1 MAADIR
7 YQLLGHTRA
16 CLGESE
22 LAVGPPQQQ
31 AVLVC
36 LLLRA
41 GRAVSVDGIVDSVW
55 GPQAPDTAVA
65 AVRTYAWRLRKA
77 LGEQQG
83 EERAKASTVSSV
95 GTGYQMTVGPD
106 QLDVLRVERLAAEA
120 ARARD
125 SGGIETARTLVM
137 QALRLWHGEP
147 LAKVPGP
154 FAKQQ
159 RARLEA
165 LRLALMEECFDLD
178 LLLGRHALAIPDLNA
193 FVTEHPLRERG
204 HGQLMRAL
212 YADGQQAAALDT
224 FEQLRRRLGEELGV
238 DPSHDLRSLHQRIL
252 RNDPALDAV
261 QRAEAAPS
269 AAADAPGAAD
279 RGHRPA
285 VAPVPAQLPSSS
297 ADFTGRAEAVA
308 RLRDA
313 IGSGCEAGM
322 PVARISG
329 MGGVGKTAL
338 ALHVAHQLKP
348 HFADGQL
355 YADLGG
361 SGPSPARP
369 EAVLVSFL
377 ASLGVPE
384 NQVPDNLEDRAG
396 LYRSLLDGRRVLILL
411 DDVRDASQ
419 VRPLLPGSNGSAVL
433 VTGRPRIF
441 SLPTVAHVDLDV
453 LIPDEALALL
463 ASVCGPDR
471 VAAEPE
477 AARALVSR
485 CGLLPL
491 AIRIVANRLAS
502 RPTWTIRM
510 LADRLADQQARR
522 SAMQIGDLDVHS
534 CFELSYR
541 QLTTR
546 EARAFLLVA
555 AVGEPDI
562 STSAAAAALAVD
574 EHVAEELLE
583 SLVDAAMLSVV
594 APNRY
599 RHHSLLRDFARTRI
613 RATDCSGAQEA
624 HDRLLA
630 FLVSTAGA
638 AATWATPADPLEYAW
653 ALDTVGGLRF
663 TDADAARDWIA
674 SEADSAMAAVMAATR
689 STGPGHRARLRKA
702 ADLLIALNRFRC
714 QIRYEQVAPTAEVVA
729 RVAAAAGDSRS
740 AARARF
746 VLTSDTALCVPMFE
760 GA

>member
-1 MAADIR
+1 MADIR
-7 YQLLGHTRA
+7 YQVLGHTRA
-16 CLGESE
+16 HRGESE

-55 GPQAPDTAVA
+55 GPQAPDTAVP
-65 AVRTYAWRLRKA
+65 AVRTYAWRLRKS
-77 LGEQQG
+77 LGARHG
-83 EERAKASTVSSV
+83 EERAKAPTVVSV
-95 GTGYQMTVGPD
+95 GAGYRMTVGPD
-106 QLDVLRVERLAAEA
+106 QLDALRVEQLAAEA
-120 ARARD
+120 TRARD
-125 SGGIETARTLVM
+125 TGQVETARTLVV
-137 QALRLWHGEP
+137 QALSLWQGEP
-147 LAKVPGP
+147 LAMVPGP

-159 RARLEA
+159 RARLDA
-165 LRLALMEECFDLD
+165 LRLALVEERFDLD

-212 YADGQQAAALDT
+212 YADGQQAAALDA
-224 FEQLRRRLGEELGV
+224 FERLRRRLGEELGV
-238 DPSHDLRSLHQRIL
+238 DPSHELRSLHQRIL

-261 QRAEAAPS
+261 QRTEAVSS
-269 AAADAPGAAD
+269 AAADPPSAAVRRSRPVIAPI
-279 RGHRPA
+279 
-285 VAPVPAQLPSSS
+285 PAQLPPRPS
-297 ADFTGRAEAVA
+297 DFTGRADTASG
-308 RLRDA
+308 LQKA
-313 IGSGCEAGM
+313 IGSGCEAAM
-322 PVARISG
+322 RVARISG

-338 ALHVAHQLKP
+338 ALHVAHLLKP
-348 HFADGQL
+348 QFTDGQL

-361 SGPSPARP
+361 SGHSPARP
-369 EAVLVSFL
+369 DTVLVSFL

-384 NQVPDNLEDRAG
+384 DKVPDSLEDRAR
-396 LYRSLLDGRRVLILL
+396 LYRSLLDGRRVLVLL

-419 VRPLLPGSNGSAVL
+419 VRPLLPGSNGCAVL
-433 VTGRPRIF
+433 ATGRPRIF

-453 LIPDEALALL
+453 LIPDEAVALL
-463 ASVCGPDR
+463 TRVCGPDR
-471 VAAEPE
+471 VTAEPE
-477 AARALVSR
+477 AARSLVSR

-491 AIRIVANRLAS
+491 AIRIVATRLAS
-502 RPTWTIRM
+502 RPSWAIQTM
-510 LADRLADQQARR
+510 ADRLADEQARR
-522 SAMQIGDLDVHS
+522 AAMQIGDLDVHA
-534 CFELSYR
+534 CFELTYR
-541 QLTTR
+541 QLTPSQV
-546 EARAFLLVA
+546 RAFLLVA

-562 STSAAAAALAVD
+562 SVSSAAAALAVD

-613 RATDCSGAQEA
+613 GAVGRFGAQEA
-624 HDRLLA
+624 HDRLLG
-630 FLVSTAGA
+630 FLVSTAVA
-638 AATWATPADPLEYAW
+638 AATWANPVDPLEHAW
-653 ALDTVGGLRF
+653 ALDAAGGLRF

-674 SEADSAMAAVMAATR
+674 AEAGSATAAVMAATR

-714 QIRYEQVAPTAEVVA
+714 RITHEQVAPAAEVVA

-740 AARARF
+740 AARAHF
-746 VLTSDTALCVPMFE
+746 VLASAAESCMRILEDA
-760 GA
+760 

>member
-7 YQLLGHTRA
+7 YQILGHTRA
-16 CLGESE
+16 YLGESE

-55 GPQAPDTAVA
+55 GPQAPDTAVS
-65 AVRTYAWRLRKA
+65 AVRTYAWRLRKS
-77 LGEQQG
+77 LGERKG
-83 EERAKASTVSSV
+83 EKGAKAPTVVSV
-95 GTGYQMTVGPD
+95 GTGYRMTVGPD
-106 QLDVLRVERLAAEA
+106 QLDALRVEQLAAEA
-120 ARARD
+120 TRARD
-125 SGGIETARTLVM
+125 ARRAETARTLVV
-137 QALRLWHGEP
+137 QSLSLWQGEP

-159 RARLEA
+159 RARLDA
-165 LRLALMEECFDLD
+165 LRLALMEERFDLD

-212 YADGQQAAALDT
+212 YADGQQAAALDA
-224 FEQLRRRLGEELGV
+224 FERLRRRLGEELGV
-238 DPSHDLRSLHQRIL
+238 DPSHELRSLHQRIL
-252 RNDPALDAV
+252 RNDPALNAV
-261 QRAEAAPS
+261 RRTEAASSAAAAPPS
-269 AAADAPGAAD
+269 AADHD
-279 RGHRPA
+279 CRPA
-285 VAPVPAQLPSSS
+285 TAPIPAQLPPRP
-297 ADFTGRAEAVA
+297 ADFTGRAEAVSG
-308 RLRDA
+308 LRNA
-313 IGSGCEAGM
+313 IGGGCEAAM

-338 ALHVAHQLKP
+338 ALHVAHLLKP
-348 HFADGQL
+348 QFTDGQL

-369 EAVLVSFL
+369 DAVLVSFL

-384 NQVPDNLEDRAG
+384 DKIPDNMEDRAR
-396 LYRSLLDGRRVLILL
+396 LYRSLLDGRRVLVLL
-411 DDVRDASQ
+411 DDARDASQ
-419 VRPLLPGSNGSAVL
+419 VRPLLPGSHGCAVL

-441 SLPTVAHVDLDV
+441 SLPTVAQVDLDV
-453 LIPDEALALL
+453 LIPDEAVALL
-463 ASVCGPDR
+463 TRVCGPDR

-477 AARALVSR
+477 AARSLVSR

-491 AIRIVANRLAS
+491 AVRIAATRLAS
-502 RPTWTIRM
+502 RPAWTLRAM
-510 LADRLADQQARR
+510 AERLADQQARR
-522 SAMQIGDLDVHS
+522 TAMQIGDLDVHA
-534 CFELSYR
+534 CFDLSYR
-541 QLTTR
+541 QLTQCQM
-546 EARAFLLVA
+546 RAFLLVA

-562 STSAAAAALAVD
+562 SVSAAAAALAVE

-613 RATDCSGAQEA
+613 RAAGFSGAQEA
-624 HDRLLA
+624 LDRLLA

-638 AATWATPADPLEYAW
+638 AATWARPTDPLEHAW
-653 ALDTVGGLRF
+653 ALDTAGGLRF

-674 SEADSAMAAVMAATR
+674 AEAESATAAVMAATR

-714 QIRYEQVAPTAEVVA
+714 QVRHEQVAPAAEVVA

-740 AARARF
+740 VARARF
-746 VLTSDTALCVPMFE
+746 VLASETAMCVPMLE
-760 GA
+760 DA